1 MSKFKTIAGDYFISE
16 GDLLS
21 KKELAQA
28 LGKSL
33 STIVRWQREGMPYT
47 AYSNNINGYNL
58 KEVLDWIESKQK
70 SIVIKRSK
78 KL

>member
-33 STIVRWQREGMPYT
+33 STIVPV
-47 AYSNNINGYNL
+47 AA
-58 KEVLDWIESKQK
+58 
-70 SIVIKRSK
+70 
-78 KL
+78 